1 VALALLVGVALGTA
15 LTRAVI
21 PLVVLTSEATRPVPR
36 VLVELPLAHVAVLL
50 AAVTLAPLLVTAA
63 LAVRRADPAT
73 SLREQ
78 GGE

>member
-1 VALALLVGVALGTA
+1 MVGVALGTV

-21 PLVVLTSEATRPVPR
+21 PLIVLTAQATRPVPG
-36 VLVELPLAHVAVLL
+36 VLVQLPVAHVALL
-50 AAVTLAPLLVTAA
+50 LVAVAVTPLIVTATLA
-63 LAVRRADPAT
+63 LRRADPAT